1 MEEDRRT
8 WVNFKVRHVHT
19 CQQICCNK
27 SWPRKECGDDDDV
40 EFFWCP
46 VILRL
51 RDRVHFHLQVPS
63 MSPPIAWEV
72 LIWCREAVPFNALN
86 DSTLNVQL
94 LVCVACKLKLC
105 WKVVVHV
112 EQFYRNWVINFDFA
126 LFSILV
132 LRSFGRDLLNE
143 WVHKELSKFIFG
155 FVRNVQNP
163 VKWRRLEHW
172 SFADLHQDIIIHQ
185 IMLILK

>member
-8 WVNFKVRHVHT
+8 WLNFKVHHVHT

-27 SWPRKECGDDDDV
+27 SWPRKECGDNDV

-51 RDRVHFHLQVPS
+51 RDRVHFQLQVPS
-63 MSPPIAWEV
+63 MSSPMAWEV

-94 LVCVACKLKLC
+94 LVCVAFKLKLC
-105 WKVVVHV
+105 WKVVVLV
-112 EQFYRNWVINFDFA
+112 EQFYTNWVINFDFA

-132 LRSFGRDLLNE
+132 LTSFGRDPLNE
-143 WVHKELSKFIFG
+143 WVHKELSEFIFG

-163 VKWRRLEHW
+163 VKWRCLEHW
-172 SFADLHQDIIIHQ
+172 SFADLHQDIIR
-185 IMLILK
+185 